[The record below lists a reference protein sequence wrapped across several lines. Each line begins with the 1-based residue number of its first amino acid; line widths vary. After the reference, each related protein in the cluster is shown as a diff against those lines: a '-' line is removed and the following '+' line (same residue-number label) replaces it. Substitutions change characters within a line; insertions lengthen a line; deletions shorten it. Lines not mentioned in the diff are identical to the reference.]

1 MAGGEGAP
9 GAGAATVK
17 RLGDSVGGALGG
29 RWAGG
34 SGGKGRLA
42 EALRTKSAGTRRLLS
57 PDA

>member
-1 MAGGEGAP
+1 M
-9 GAGAATVK
+9 K